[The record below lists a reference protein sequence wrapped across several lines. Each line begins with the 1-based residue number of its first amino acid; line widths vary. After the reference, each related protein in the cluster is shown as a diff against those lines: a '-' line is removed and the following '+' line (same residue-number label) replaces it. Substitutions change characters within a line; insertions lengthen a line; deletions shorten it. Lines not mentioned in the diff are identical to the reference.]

1 MKENEHVCAVICNWN
16 KQDDVVKC
24 VDSVLKSS
32 YSSLDV
38 VVVDNASSD
47 DSVKILKETFDVKIK
62 IIENPEN
69 LGGAG
74 GFNTG
79 LRFAVNENKYR
90 SVWLLDNDV
99 KVDKHCLEEL
109 VKELRKSRQNAII
122 GSLILRMDSPATLQ
136 ELGAFIN
143 KKTFKREANKR
154 DFALHEIGDEAVRVD
169 YVPACSLLVDME
181 KLKEVG
187 IMDEEYFL
195 YFDDVEWCTR
205 FKKKGYDVLS
215 TPRSRVWHKEGGRN
229 KTSNLPV
236 YYTWRNHLHF
246 FLHYLSDP
254 REIDDFVEK
263 QTITTF
269 TAIYITLVLG
279 KINACQT
286 IVYAVADTVGGRR
299 GKAKEDRIFPLDD
312 NVFGQYFYK
321 DFKRLKVIGE
331 SLDFYTQFENFLEA
345 LENPSLEIEYF
356 TRDTGKILPEKIRDR
371 VSLEPVDKFAENLEE
386 SEILVF
392 CKHILSEPN
401 SYEETFRDILKEK
414 DAAVFYLDQYSN
426 FFQGYSDMQNQR
438 KTYKLGKKEVL
449 KMFSPLLKEMFQ
461 QNQ

>member
-1 MKENEHVCAVICNWN
+1 MENVCAVICNWN

-24 VDSVLKSS
+24 VASVLKSS
-32 YSSLDV
+32 YANLDV
-38 VVVDNASSD
+38 VVVDNASGD
-47 DSVKILKETFDVKIK
+47 DSVKILKETFSAVT
-62 IIENPEN
+62 IIENKEN

-79 LRFAVNENKYR
+79 LRFAIKKNKYHA
-90 SVWLLDNDV
+90 VWLLDNDV
-99 KVDKHCLEEL
+99 KVDHYCLEEL
-109 VKELRKSRQNAII
+109 VKELRKSGKNAIV

-143 KKTFKREANKR
+143 KETFKREANKR
-154 DFALHEIGDEAVRVD
+154 DFALHEIGEEPEEVD

-181 KLKEVG
+181 KLKQVG
-187 IMDEEYFL
+187 IMDEAYFL

-205 FKKKGYDVLS
+205 FSKAGYKILAV
-215 TPRSRVWHKEGGRN
+215 PRSKVWHKEGGRS

-254 REIDDFVEK
+254 VEIDNFVQK
-263 QTITTF
+263 HITTTF

-286 IVYAVADTVGGRR
+286 IVYATADTVGGRR
-299 GKAKEDRIFPLDD
+299 GKAEQNRIFPLDA

-321 DFKRLKVIGE
+321 EFTRLKVIGE
-331 SLDFYTQFENFLEA
+331 ALDFYTQFENFLEA
-345 LENPSLEIEYF
+345 LENPALDIIYY
-356 TRDTGKILPEKIRDR
+356 TQNTDKILTEKLRHRVVVKPLKEFPRDR
-371 VSLEPVDKFAENLEE
+371 NHG
-386 SEILVF
+386 EILVF

-401 SYEETFRDILKEK
+401 RWENHFRDLLRE
-414 DAAVFYLDQYSN
+414 DDENVFYLDQYSN
-426 FFQGYSDMQNQR
+426 FFRGYSAMEKQR
-438 KTYKLGKKEVL
+438 ETYNKGKEKALE
-449 KMFSPLLKEMFQ
+449 MFSPLLKEMFQ
-461 QNQ
+461 QNR